1 MILKSNTNMARNMK
15 KILLGVFC
23 ALLPF
28 GTYAETPSAKNQD
41 WIGPFTIT
49 KVARYWD
56 GAFRLTIH
64 VKEVPETPC
73 SLNNTNKA
81 FTTHSNVNDDL
92 VAQMMG
98 LSATAEAQNKKIR
111 LLTASPCDN
120 NYGLNFYGIEL
131 ISE

>member
-1 MILKSNTNMARNMK
+1 MKLNTNMAKNMK

-23 ALLPF
+23 ALLSF
-28 GTYAETPSAKNQD
+28 GTYAETPSASYQD

-73 SLNNTNKA
+73 SLNNTNKT
-81 FTTHSNVNDDL
+81 FTTHANVNGNL
-92 VAQMMG
+92 VEQMLG
-98 LSATAEAQNKKIR
+98 LSATADAQNKKIR
-111 LLTASPCDN
+111 LLTQSPCDN
-120 NYGLNFYGIEL
+120 QIGLNFYGIEL

>member
-1 MILKSNTNMARNMK
+1 MIMKLNTNMAKNMK

-23 ALLPF
+23 ALLSF
-28 GTYAETPSAKNQD
+28 GTYAETPSASYQD

-73 SLNNTNKA
+73 SLNNTNKT
-81 FTTHSNVNDDL
+81 FTTHHSVNDNF
-92 VAQMMG
+92 VVQMMG
-98 LSATAEAQNKKIR
+98 LAATAEAQNKKIR
-111 LLTASPCDN
+111 LLTSSPCDN
-120 NYGLNFYGIEL
+120 NYGLSFVGVEL